1 MTQIPFS
8 PGDRIFCYLRDS
20 GHEDQELSIEQRE
33 AALRKWAAENNLVV
47 TRIFKD
53 EARRGSSV
61 VKRDE
66 LQAMMYAFRHECSER
81 GVVVWKYNRFARSVD
96 NAQFFRA
103 EIRTLGYI
111 FHSMNDKVP
120 DGPMG
125 RLFEAAI
132 DFKDEQ
138 YLTDLSLD
146 VKRGL
151 QNLVERYGCVPG
163 SHPRG
168 FMREPVTIGL
178 RRDGTPHI
186 AHKWIPDP
194 DFIPRV
200 KRAFEMRARR
210 ISLGDIHKETKLYSG
225 INSYSTFFANP
236 IYKGTLEFAD
246 LVIENYCE
254 PMVSAELWNQV
265 QIVQNH
271 YARRKHVATDS
282 MDHPRRAKSRFLLSG
297 IGRCAHCGSPLFGR
311 SSPQKSGKTYDSY
324 FCTRAYRK
332 RDCTKSR
339 IPRETVENAV
349 RDTITSVILKPENLI
364 AAYEQLKSD
373 SAKQLV
379 EQTEKRLDLKTRLAA
394 IRKKITNVMDILEE
408 LGKQAKAPA
417 KRLKELEMDEADLES
432 QLAELEASAIEPIP
446 AIPPDVLAY
455 IAVNFARAFAVAD
468 LDTQRLLLRLIVDRV
483 EVRRED
489 KMLFGTIYYY
499 YPPPKIPKVYGPEAA
514 DNVSILQS
522 PSGPPLYRHILKVD
536 FHASTKHPSH
546 QNKKKPVS

>member
-1 MTQIPFS
+1 MTKIPFS
-8 PGDRIFCYLRDS
+8 PGDRIFGYLRDS
-20 GHEDQELSIEQRE
+20 GHEDQELSIEQQE
-33 AALRKWAAENNLVV
+33 SALRKWALEHNLVI
-47 TRIFKD
+47 TRIYKD
-53 EARRGSSV
+53 EAKRGSSV

-111 FHSMNDKVP
+111 FYSLNDKVP
-120 DGPMG
+120 DGAMG

-138 YLTDLSLD
+138 YLEDLSLD

-151 QNLVERYGCVPG
+151 RNLVERYGCVPG
-163 SHPRG
+163 SAPRG
-168 FMREPVTIGL
+168 FLREPVTIGL
-178 RRDGTPHI
+178 RRDGTPHT
-186 AHKWIPDP
+186 AHKWVPDP
-194 DFIPRV
+194 HFIPRV

-210 ISLGDIHKETKLYSG
+210 RSLGEIHKETKLYSG

-271 YARRKHVATDS
+271 YARRKHVSTES
-282 MDHPRRAKSRFLLSG
+282 MDHPRRARSRFLLSG

-311 SSPQKSGKTYDSY
+311 SSPQKSGKSYDSY

-332 RDCTKSR
+332 RDCTKAR

-349 RDTITSVILKPENLI
+349 KTTITSVVLKPENLI

-373 SAKQLV
+373 SSKQLV
-379 EQTEKRLDLKTRLAA
+379 EQTEKRLDLKTRLASV
-394 IRKKITNVMDILEE
+394 RKKITNLMEILED

-417 KRLKELEMDEADLES
+417 KRLKELEMDEADLEN
-432 QLAELEASAIEPIP
+432 QLAELEASAIEPVP
-446 AIPPDVLAY
+446 EIPPDVLAY
-455 IAVNFARAFAVAD
+455 TAVHFAQAFAAAD
-468 LDTQRLLLRLIVDRV
+468 LDTQRLLLRLIVDHV
-483 EVRRED
+483 EVRREN
-489 KMLFGTIYYY
+489 KMLYGVMYYY
-499 YPPPKIPKVYGPEAA
+499 YPPIPIPKAHGPAVV
-514 DNVSILQS
+514 DDVSIFLT
-522 PSGPPLYRHILKVD
+522 PSGPPLYRHILKVE
-536 FHASTKHPSH
+536 FHTRTKHPSH
-546 QNKKKPVS
+546 N

>member
-1 MTQIPFS
+1 LTKIPFS
-8 PGDRIFCYLRDS
+8 PGDRIFGYLRDS
-20 GHEDQELSIEQRE
+20 GHEDQELSIEQQE
-33 AALRKWAAENNLVV
+33 ASLRKWAAEHSLVI
-47 TRIFKD
+47 THIYKD
-53 EARRGSSV
+53 EAKRGSSV
-61 VKRDE
+61 IKRDE

-138 YLTDLSLD
+138 YLEDLSLD

-151 QNLVERYGCVPG
+151 YNLVERYKCVPG

-186 AHKWIPDP
+186 AHKWLPDP
-194 DFIPRV
+194 DYIPRV
-200 KRAFEMRARR
+200 RRAFEMRARR

-225 INSYSTFFANP
+225 INSYSTFFANT
-236 IYKGTLEFAD
+236 IYKGTLTFGEMVF
-246 LVIENYCE
+246 ENYCE
-254 PMVSAELWNQV
+254 PIVTPELWDQV

-271 YARRKHVATDS
+271 YARRKHVSTDS

-349 RDTITSVILKPENLI
+349 VTTLTSVALKSDNLL

-373 SAKQLV
+373 SAKVLV
-379 EQTEKRLDLKTRLAA
+379 EQTEKRLDLKTRLASV
-394 IRKKITNVMDILEE
+394 RKKISNLMALLED
-408 LGKQAKAPA
+408 LGREAKAPA
-417 KRLKELEMDEADLES
+417 KRLKELEMDETDLES
-432 QLAELEASAIEPIP
+432 QLAELDAAAIEPIP
-446 AIPPDVLAY
+446 EMPPDILAY
-455 IAVNFARAFAVAD
+455 IAVNFARAFAAAD
-468 LDTQRLLLRLIVDRV
+468 LDTQRLLLRLVVDHV

-489 KMLFGTIYYY
+489 KMLHGVIYYY
-499 YPPPKIPKVYGPEAA
+499 YPPVPLPKARGPAVE
-514 DNVSILQS
+514 DDVSIFLT
-522 PSGPPLYRHILKVD
+522 PSGPPLYRHILKME
-536 FHASTKHPSH
+536 FHAPTKHPSH
-546 QNKKKPVS
+546 Q

>member
-1 MTQIPFS
+1 MTKIPFS
-8 PGDRIFCYLRDS
+8 PGDRIFGYLRDS
-20 GHEDQELSIEQRE
+20 GHEDQELSIEQQE
-33 AALRKWAAENNLVV
+33 ASLRKWAAEHNLVI
-47 TRIFKD
+47 THIYKD
-53 EARRGSSV
+53 EAKRGSST

-138 YLTDLSLD
+138 YLEDLSLD

-151 QNLVERYGCVPG
+151 YNLVERYKCVPG

-186 AHKWIPDP
+186 AHKWLPDP

-210 ISLGDIHKETKLYSG
+210 MSLGEIHKETKLYNG
-225 INSYSTFFANP
+225 VNSYSTFFANT
-236 IYKGTLEFAD
+236 IYKGTLTFGEMVF
-246 LVIENYCE
+246 ENYCE
-254 PMVSAELWNQV
+254 PIVSPELWDLV

-271 YARRKHVATDS
+271 YARRKHVSTDS

-349 RDTITSVILKPENLI
+349 VTTLTSVALKPENLL

-373 SAKQLV
+373 SAKILV
-379 EQTEKRLDLKTRLAA
+379 EQTEKRLDLKTRLASV
-394 IRKKITNVMDILEE
+394 RKKISNLMALLEDF
-408 LGKQAKAPA
+408 GRDAKAPA
-417 KRLKELEMDEADLES
+417 KRLKELEMDETDLES
-432 QLAELEASAIEPIP
+432 QLAELDAAAIEPIP
-446 AIPPDVLAY
+446 EIPPDILAY
-455 IAVNFARAFAVAD
+455 IAVNFARAFAAAD
-468 LDTQRLLLRLIVDRV
+468 LDTQRLLLRLVVDHV

-489 KMLFGTIYYY
+489 KMLFGVIYYY
-499 YPPPKIPKVYGPEAA
+499 YPPVPLPKVRGPAVV
-514 DNVSILQS
+514 DDVSIFLT
-522 PSGPPLYRHILKVD
+522 PSGPPRYRHILKCS
-536 FHASTKHPSH
+536 FEAKTKSPSH
-546 QNKKKPVS
+546 

>member
-1 MTQIPFS
+1 MTKPPFS
-8 PGDRIFCYLRDS
+8 PGDRIFGYLRDS
-20 GHEDQELSIEQRE
+20 GHEDQELSIEQQE
-33 AALRKWAAENNLVV
+33 SALRKWAAEHNLV
-47 TRIFKD
+47 IAHIYKD
-53 EARRGSSV
+53 EAKRGSSV
-61 VKRDE
+61 IKRDE

-138 YLTDLSLD
+138 YLEDLSLD

-200 KRAFEMRARR
+200 RRAFEMRARR
-210 ISLGDIHKETKLYSG
+210 MSLGEIHKETKLYSG

-254 PMVSAELWNQV
+254 PMVSAELWKQV

-349 RDTITSVILKPENLI
+349 RDTITGVILKPENLI

-408 LGKQAKAPA
+408 IGKQAKAPA

-432 QLAELEASAIEPIP
+432 QLAELEASAIEPVP

-455 IAVNFARAFAVAD
+455 IAVNFARAFAAAD

-499 YPPPKIPKVYGPEAA
+499 YPPPKIPKVYGPEATN
-514 DNVSILQS
+514 NVSIFQS
-522 PSGPPLYRHILKVD
+522 PSGPPIVNEKTDLKSRFFVVFLPILV
-536 FHASTKHPSH
+536 
-546 QNKKKPVS
+546 

>member
-1 MTQIPFS
+1 MTKIPFS
-8 PGDRIFCYLRDS
+8 PGDRIFGYLRDS
-20 GHEDQELSIEQRE
+20 GHEDQELSIEQQE
-33 AALRKWAAENNLVV
+33 ASLRKWAAEHNLVI
-47 TRIFKD
+47 THIYKD
-53 EARRGSSV
+53 EAKRGSSV
-61 VKRDE
+61 IKRDE

-186 AHKWIPDP
+186 AHKWLPDP

-200 KRAFEMRARR
+200 RRAFEMRARR

-225 INSYSTFFANP
+225 INSYSTFFANT
-236 IYKGTLEFAD
+236 IYKGTLTFGEMVF
-246 LVIENYCE
+246 ENYCE
-254 PMVSAELWNQV
+254 PIVTPELWDQV

-297 IGRCAHCGSPLFGR
+297 IGRCALCGSPLFGR

-349 RDTITSVILKPENLI
+349 VTTLTSVALKPENLL

-373 SAKQLV
+373 SAKILV
-379 EQTEKRLDLKTRLAA
+379 EQTEKRLDLKTRLATV
-394 IRKKITNVMDILEE
+394 RKKITNLMSLLED
-408 LGKQAKAPA
+408 LGRDAKAPA
-417 KRLKELEMDEADLES
+417 KRLKELEMDETDLES
-432 QLAELEASAIEPIP
+432 QLADLDASAIEPIP
-446 AIPPDVLAY
+446 AIPPDILAY
-455 IAVNFARAFAVAD
+455 IAVNFARAFAAAD
-468 LDTQRLLLRLIVDRV
+468 LDTQRLLLRLVVDHV

-489 KMLFGTIYYY
+489 KMLYGVIYYY
-499 YPPPKIPKVYGPEAA
+499 YPPVPLPKAHGPGWE
-514 DNVSILQS
+514 DDVSIFLT
-522 PSGPPLYRHILKVD
+522 PSGPPLYRHILKVE
-536 FHASTKHPSH
+536 FHVRTKHPSH
-546 QNKKKPVS
+546 Q

>member
-1 MTQIPFS
+1 MTKIPFS
-8 PGDRIFCYLRDS
+8 PGDRIFGYLRDS
-20 GHEDQELSIEQRE
+20 GHEDQELSIEQQE
-33 AALRKWAAENNLVV
+33 ASLRKWAAEHNLVI
-47 TRIFKD
+47 THIYKD
-53 EARRGSSV
+53 EAKRGSSV
-61 VKRDE
+61 IKRDE

-138 YLTDLSLD
+138 YLEDLSLD

-151 QNLVERYGCVPG
+151 YNLVERYRCVPG

-186 AHKWIPDP
+186 AHKWLPDP

-200 KRAFEMRARR
+200 RRAFEMRARR
-210 ISLGDIHKETKLYSG
+210 ISLGEIHKETKLYSG
-225 INSYSTFFANP
+225 INSYSTFFANT
-236 IYKGTLEFAD
+236 IYKGTLTFGEMVF
-246 LVIENYCE
+246 ENYCE
-254 PMVSAELWNQV
+254 PIVSPELWDQV
-265 QIVQNH
+265 QIVQNY
-271 YARRKHVATDS
+271 YARRKHVSTDS

-311 SSPQKSGKTYDSY
+311 SSPQKSGKSYDSY

-349 RDTITSVILKPENLI
+349 VTTLTGVALKPENLL

-373 SAKQLV
+373 SAKVLV
-379 EQTEKRLDLKTRLAA
+379 EQTEKRLDLKTRLASV
-394 IRKKITNVMDILEE
+394 RKKISNLMALLED
-408 LGKQAKAPA
+408 LGRDAKAPA
-417 KRLKELEMDEADLES
+417 KRLKELEMDETDLES
-432 QLAELEASAIEPIP
+432 QLAELDAAAIEPIP
-446 AIPPDVLAY
+446 EIPPDILAY
-455 IAVNFARAFAVAD
+455 IAVNFARAFAAAD
-468 LDTQRLLLRLIVDRV
+468 LDTQRLLLRLVVDHV

-489 KMLFGTIYYY
+489 KMLYGVIYYY
-499 YPPPKIPKVYGPEAA
+499 YPPVPLPKAPGPAVV
-514 DNVSILQS
+514 DDVSIFLT
-522 PSGPPLYRHILKVD
+522 PSGPPNKSPSPAIYFFHIQRIL
-536 FHASTKHPSH
+536 
-546 QNKKKPVS
+546 

>member
-1 MTQIPFS
+1 MTKIPFS
-8 PGDRIFCYLRDS
+8 PGDRIFGYLRDS
-20 GHEDQELSIEQRE
+20 GHEDQELSIEQQE
-33 AALRKWAAENNLVV
+33 SSLRKWAAEHNLVI
-47 TRIFKD
+47 THIYKD
-53 EARRGSSV
+53 EAKRGSST

-138 YLTDLSLD
+138 YLEDLSLD

-151 QNLVERYGCVPG
+151 YSLVERYGCVPG

-168 FMREPVTIGL
+168 MKREPVTIGL

-186 AHKWIPDP
+186 AHKWVPDP
-194 DFIPRV
+194 AFIPRV
-200 KRAFEMRARR
+200 RRAFEMRARKV
-210 ISLGDIHKETKLYSG
+210 SLGEIHKETKLYSG

-236 IYKGTLEFAD
+236 IYKGTLEYGD
-246 LVIENYCE
+246 ETYENYCE
-254 PMVSAELWNQV
+254 PIVSAELWSQV

-349 RDTITSVILKPENLI
+349 KTTIATVILKPENLI
-364 AAYEQLKSD
+364 AAYEQLKAD
-373 SAKQLV
+373 SSKQLI
-379 EQTEKRLDLKTRLAA
+379 EQTEKRLDIKTRLATV
-394 IRKKITNVMDILEE
+394 RKKITNLMALLED
-408 LGKQAKAPA
+408 LGRDAKAPA
-417 KRLKELEMDEADLES
+417 KRLKELEMDETDLES
-432 QLAELEASAIEPIP
+432 QIASLDAAAIEPISE
-446 AIPPDVLAY
+446 IPPDVLAY
-455 IAVNFARAFAVAD
+455 LAVNYARVFASAD
-468 LDTQRLLLRLIVDRV
+468 LDTQRLLLRLLVDRV
-483 EVRRED
+483 EVRREE

-499 YPPPKIPKVYGPEAA
+499 YPPPNLPKGDGPVGME
-514 DNVSILQS
+514 NVSIIQS
-522 PSGPPLYRHILKVD
+522 PSGPLLYRHILKVE
-536 FHASTKHPSH
+536 FHAPTKHPSH
-546 QNKKKPVS
+546 Q